1 MKIVFYS
8 FGYHRTG
15 VTKTRLTDWLVDVK
29 SRIGGIST
37 INGVQ
42 VREVIN
48 RNIVI
53 PLCKFHL
60 IYFYTQT
67 DVFLSFIYLE
77 LFYKRDVLPI

>member
-1 MKIVFYS
+1 MTIVFYS

-15 VTKTRLTDWLVDVK
+15 ETNARLTDWLVDVK

-53 PLCKFHL
+53 PLCILLYPNRCF
-60 IYFYTQT
+60 
-67 DVFLSFIYLE
+67 FI
-77 LFYKRDVLPI
+77 V